1 MPGLDS
7 VQNLHPLT
15 VHLPLA
21 AWPLALAFFLFG
33 VTRSDSGMR
42 RAGRW
47 LVHAASLGAIV
58 AAAFGL
64 WAADQLGHD
73 TAGHD
78 HVHVHR
84 DWMLGT
90 SAVSLLAS
98 GLAVWDARRVD
109 GTSAIGVIAALL
121 VTLGLSVVG
130 ADYGAYLVFGHGV
143 GMSHQRSTGHPPSTE
158 GHSH

>member
-1 MPGLDS
+1 
-7 VQNLHPLT
+7 
-15 VHLPLA
+15 
-21 AWPLALAFFLFG
+21 
-33 VTRSDSGMR
+33 
-42 RAGRW
+42 
-47 LVHAASLGAIV
+47 
-58 AAAFGL
+58 
-64 WAADQLGHD
+64 
-73 TAGHD
+73 
-78 HVHVHR
+78 
-84 DWMLGT
+84 MLGT